1 MQNRFQFRVWDKKRK
16 KMLIDIDDG
25 DGDQDETYAD
35 DWNTFQYALGAMT
48 QPGAENNDDRDYA
61 MMQFTGLKDKNGKE
75 IFESDIIKAKSYGSE
90 EIFCMEW
97 IGETGCGCHNGLGY
111 YIPSENNPPEEWE
124 VIGNIYENP
133 ELLNKQ
139 KSE

>member
-1 MQNRFQFRVWDKKRK
+1 MQDRFKFRAWDTENREWVYVQ
-16 KMLIDIDDG
+16 MGHSDG
-25 DGDQDETYAD
+25 IPPISKPVVFDGNWQCVIM
-35 DWNTFQYALGAMT
+35 QY
-48 QPGAENNDDRDYA
+48 
-61 MMQFTGLKDKNGKE
+61 TGLKDKNGKE
-75 IFESDIIKAKSYGSE
+75 IFEGDIIKAKSYGSE